1 MTIIDYRIVY
11 LVQQNLKHILL
22 FVPHKFNCKIMNE
35 SNISPNSTAK
45 DNIQEKMT
53 DALANFIKGIV
64 KHSQK
69 CSNEGN
75 NDELK
80 AILQDVRDSL
90 KKQVQINHEIHDELI
105 SSQHDS
111 IRRTL
116 LNPVIGIHDLM
127 EENLDYIINKMP
139 QEFEK
144 NVEGQLCKVIELY
157 IFIKSRIKEMLTYS
171 SGLRIIEPSEGE
183 LFDPNEHFIVRTEP
197 TSDKALENT
206 VCRLEKAGFKD
217 ARNGSIFKQAEV
229 IVKVYTEES
238 HADTNN
244 LTNK

>member
-53 DALANFIKGIV
+53 DALANFITGIV

-80 AILQDVRDSL
+80 AILQDL
-90 KKQVQINHEIHDELI
+90 NKQVQRL
-105 SSQHDS
+105 SQVPFQV
-111 IRRTL
+111 RF
-116 LNPVIGIHDLM
+116 
-127 EENLDYIINKMP
+127 
-139 QEFEK
+139 Q
-144 NVEGQLCKVIELY
+144 
-157 IFIKSRIKEMLTYS
+157 
-171 SGLRIIEPSEGE
+171 PS
-183 LFDPNEHFIVRTEP
+183 L
-197 TSDKALENT
+197 
-206 VCRLEKAGFKD
+206 
-217 ARNGSIFKQAEV
+217 
-229 IVKVYTEES
+229 
-238 HADTNN
+238 
-244 LTNK
+244 